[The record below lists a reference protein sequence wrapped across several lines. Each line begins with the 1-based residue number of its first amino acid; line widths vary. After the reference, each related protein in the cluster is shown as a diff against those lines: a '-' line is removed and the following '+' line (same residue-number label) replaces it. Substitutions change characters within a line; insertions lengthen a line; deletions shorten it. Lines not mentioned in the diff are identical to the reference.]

1 MDRAHKLGIRLTDI
15 SGGQGDL
22 ADRLALSQF
31 GEERLKSQIREAEKV
46 LRERR
51 QETIKLVL
59 TAVGVLTGIVALITK
74 VLGW

>member
-1 MDRAHKLGIRLTDI
+1 LDRAHKLGIRLTDI

-22 ADRLALSQF
+22 ADRLALLQF

>member
-1 MDRAHKLGIRLTDI
+1 VTLQT
-15 SGGQGDL
+15 
-22 ADRLALSQF
+22 RLALSQF